1 MTAPDHPTHSISGA
15 NAHAAGFG
23 RDMPQVAA
31 AQRYTLGKEIDRG
44 GMGIIYRATD
54 TFLGREVALKVLH
67 EKYGALSEAALRF
80 AGEARITGQL
90 QHPSI
95 PPVHDLGTLSDGR
108 PFLAMKLIKG
118 QTLDESLKDRPGA
131 MADRGRFVAVF
142 EQICQ
147 ALAYAHSH
155 DVIHR
160 DLKPANVMVG
170 AFGEVQVMDWGLAK
184 ILGAERS
191 PASPTETQSDATWAW
206 LQIGPSSARPTET
219 QNDSS
224 PALTQISPSSA
235 RSTETQNDSSPALTQ
250 ISPISDLGSHT
261 EAGSMLGT
269 PAFAPPEQVAGEID
283 KVDTRA
289 DVFGLGA
296 ILAVILT
303 GKPPYV
309 GPTFES
315 VRVMA
320 LRGKLDDGFT
330 RLDASGSEP
339 ELVALCKRCLAFEP
353 AERPPNAGEVAKAVA
368 ELRAAADERARR
380 AELERIRVEGEQ
392 ATAEARATERRKRRR
407 LWIGAAAVLAAA
419 VVGGLTAVVAVQ
431 RRANVELADE
441 QAKVQQRFDMAVKA
455 IETFHTGVSEE
466 ALLKNPQLNELRTK
480 LLKQAAGFYANLEKL
495 LAGQTDVK
503 SQKTLAA
510 GYVQLAELTDK
521 IGDKTEALR
530 VHRQALAVRRELAAA
545 PGAEVEARLDV
556 GRGLLSVGALLSAMG
571 DTSGALAALE
581 EGRDLAERL
590 VTEEPTDAVRSVLAL
605 NHSRRG
611 LLLAQTGEPLKAL
624 ESHRTALGIRQ
635 KLADADPTVTSFQ
648 SDLASSHMN
657 IGGIMMDTGK
667 PAEALEAYQNALGIR
682 QKLADANPTVTSL
695 QNDLATSHNAI
706 GLLLAQTGKP
716 AEALEAYQKALAI
729 WQKLA
734 DANPAVSSFQS
745 DLALIHYNSAVLL
758 RETGKPGEVLRSYE
772 KALAI
777 RQKLADANPAVT
789 SFQQGLAQSHFS
801 IGALLSEMGK
811 PEEALRSYEKARA
824 IMLKLA
830 DANPEVAVF
839 RRHLA
844 STHNNI
850 GWLHAHQQRYV
861 DALLA
866 LDQGIALC
874 QKLTHDHP
882 NNAYF
887 AHGLGYSLA
896 YRGWAKA
903 HAGQPGGAAA
913 DLRLAVELWARSK
926 ALDIETRFE
935 RSRALALLAGLG
947 VEAMSGVT
955 TAEAAAFADQAVAAL
970 ADAVKTGWGLPSELK
985 APDFDAVRGRD
996 DFKKL
1001 LAELEAKSGPKAR
1014 PKD

>member
-1 MTAPDHPTHSISGA
+1 MPAPDHPTHAASGPSA
-15 NAHAAGFG
+15 QGAPGFG
-23 RDMPQVAA
+23 CDLTQTAA
-31 AQRYTLGKEIDRG
+31 APRYTLGKEIERG

-54 TFLGREVALKVLH
+54 TVLGREVAVKVLH

-108 PFLAMKLIKG
+108 PFLAMKLIRG
-118 QTLDESLKDRPGA
+118 QTLDESLKDRPDA
-131 MADRGRFVAVF
+131 AADRGRLVAVF

-191 PASPTETQSDATWAW
+191 PASPTETPSDATQAW
-206 LQIGPSSARPTET
+206 PQISPSSASSTET
-219 QNDSS
+219 QHDATR
-224 PALTQISPSSA
+224 ALTQISPTSG
-235 RSTETQNDSSPALTQ
+235 
-250 ISPISDLGSHT
+250 LGSHT

-269 PAFAPPEQVAGEID
+269 PAYAPPEQVAGEID

-309 GPTFES
+309 GATFES

-320 LRGKLDDGFT
+320 LRGKIDECFA

-353 AERPPNAGEVAKAVA
+353 AERPPNAGEVANAVA
-368 ELRAAADERARR
+368 QLRAAADERARR
-380 AELERIRVEGEQ
+380 AELERVRVEGEQ
-392 ATAEARATERRKRRR
+392 ATAEARATERVKRRR
-407 LWIGAAAVLAAA
+407 LWIGAAAVLAAV

-431 RRANVELADE
+431 RRANAELADE
-441 QAKVQQRFDMAVKA
+441 QTKVQQRFNMAVKA

-503 SQKTLAA
+503 SRKTLAA
-510 GYVQLAELTDK
+510 GYFQLAELTDK

-530 VHRQALAVRRELAAA
+530 VHRQALAARRELAAA
-545 PGAEVEARLDV
+545 PGADVETRLDV
-556 GRGLLSVGALLSAMG
+556 GRSLLDVGALLNAMG
-571 DTSGALAALE
+571 DTSGALVALE

-590 VTEEPTDAVRSVLAL
+590 LTEEPTDAVRSVLAL

-611 LLLAQTGEPLKAL
+611 LLLAQTGEPTEALEWHRKAL
-624 ESHRTALGIRQ
+624 GMRQ
-635 KLADADPTVTSFQ
+635 KLADANPTVSSFQ

-667 PAEALEAYQNALGIR
+667 PTDALDAYQKALGIR
-682 QKLADANPTVTSL
+682 HELADANPTVTSF
-695 QNDLATSHNAI
+695 QNDLAKNHNAI
-706 GLLLAQTGKP
+706 GLLLSQTGKP
-716 AEALEAYQKALAI
+716 VEALKAYQKALAL
-729 WQKLA
+729 WQTLA
-734 DANPAVSSFQS
+734 DANPAVSSFQG
-745 DLALIHYNSAVLL
+745 DLALVYYNSAILL
-758 RETGKPGEVLRSYE
+758 RETGKPGEVLKSYE

-789 SFQQGLAQSHFS
+789 AFQQGLAQSHFS
-801 IGALLSEMGK
+801 IGALLSETGK

-850 GWLHAHQQRYV
+850 GWLHAHQKRYA

-887 AHGLGYSLA
+887 AHGLGYSHA

-903 HAGQPGGAAA
+903 HAGQPAEAAA

-947 VEAMSGVT
+947 GDTKSGVT
-955 TAEAAAFADQAVAAL
+955 SAEAETSADQAVAAL
-970 ADAVKTGWGLPSELK
+970 ADAVKTGWGLPGELK
-985 APDFDAVRGRD
+985 STDFDALR
-996 DFKKL
+996 
-1001 LAELEAKSGPKAR
+1001 AR
-1014 PKD
+1014 PDFQKLAAEAAKPLEKQR